1 MIVILIA
8 LRILIMT
15 SVSEIQ
21 CDLSHLDISGLKNQ
35 GKYAN
40 TFIHWHFMDIS
51 QNYFNNRI
59 DWENK
64 GIELMDDKYFTIY
77 NLENMPYFSL
87 PENSVQEILEFGNT
101 DNLIVKDVI
110 SYFKEVY
117 IHKFKNCILSFLKW
131 NKNPDKFASKISKIN
146 NMEDYHFIVVPTG
159 KYKVGVMNDGSEKN
173 VISFAIVN
181 TNSKLLKYFKS
192 GSSYKNIENKQKYRT
207 SMMLNFVSGL
217 TNHYTITGILNT
229 TSFNLCKAFVK
240 HYQTKVCLEEFEFRF
255 NGVCITQKIVPLCH
269 VLQNMNAYFP
279 KLQVVWNSLKYNDEQ
294 LLKILNPKDVN
305 YNFKEHDVL
314 FKHLNE
320 YKQDNDRQKRWAKRV
335 YPYTKN
341 KRINDET
348 NILERRKKRNMKK
361 QSDKKVK
368 HITDKEFLKQL
379 SMIDI
384 TTSDD

>member
-1 MIVILIA
+1 
-8 LRILIMT
+8 MT

-21 CDLSHLDISGLKNQ
+21 CNLSHLDISGSGNR
-35 GKYAN
+35 GKYDN
-40 TFIHWHFMDIS
+40 TYIHWHFMDIS

-64 GIELMDDKYFTIY
+64 DIELMDDKYFTIY
-77 NLENMPYFSL
+77 NVENMPYFLL
-87 PENSVQEILEFGNT
+87 PENSVQDILEFGNT

-117 IHKFKNCILSFLKW
+117 IQKFKDSILAFLKW
-131 NKNPDKFASKISKIN
+131 DKNPDKFASKISKIN
-146 NMEDYHFIVVPTG
+146 NMEDYHFIIVPTG
-159 KYKVGVMNDGSEKN
+159 KYKVDITKDGSEKN

-192 GSSYKNIENKQKYRT
+192 GSSYKKIENTQKYRT

-240 HYQTKVCLEEFEFRF
+240 HYQTKVCSEEFEFRF
-255 NGVCITQKIVPLCH
+255 NGDCVTQKIVPLCH
-269 VLQNMNAYFP
+269 VLQNMNPYFP
-279 KLQVVWNSLKYNDEQ
+279 KLQVIWNSLKYNNEE
-294 LLKILNPKDVN
+294 LNKIINCQQEN
-305 YNFKEHDVL
+305 YNYKEHDVL
-314 FKHLNE
+314 YKHLKE

-341 KRINDET
+341 KHINDET
-348 NILERRKKRNMKK
+348 NILERRKKQNMKK
-361 QSDKKVK
+361 QFDKKVK
-368 HITDKEFLKQL
+368 HITDKEFLKKL